1 MENTT
6 TLLAP
11 KQTSVWDNTSTNSST
26 IFFYQTEQV
35 SFLIVLFILIVT
47 GNCIVLTVLFLSG
60 KIRSRM
66 NLFMANL
73 ACADLMVGIFLVL
86 TDVISKITIT
96 WETPDPGCKIVK
108 FLQAMSTYASAF
120 SLVALS
126 IDRLSVVIRP
136 LNRAGNGKSWTL
148 IALAWIFAALFAFP
162 MLLLFFVKEEQN
174 MKFCKIEFSKQWMWQ
189 VYLSLNAAAVF
200 IIPAV
205 IIAFCYIV
213 IVTVLWRKANFAMG
227 NDTYSNG
234 CSPQHIINKDGQ
246 TVPQQKEKKVRWN
259 SSSRGVIPKA
269 KIKTIKMTFVIVLA
283 FIFCWSPYFVFD
295 LLFVYQQIPDPTSQH
310 ITAINTFIQSLAPL
324 NSAANPFIFL
334 LFNFNTVK
342 SACGRHTRHMYSPP
356 TTQSHL

>member
-1 MENTT
+1 MELCTLLPVTGYRKSQSVGTKPQAILETCDKDVQVVPTTTISETQTEKIEEIPEKTHEDKEISCDIIAYDIFYGLRFYCHLRRKKLVIILGQRKKDMENTT

-11 KQTSVWDNTSTNSST
+11 KQSSVWDNTSTNSST

-35 SFLIVLFILIVT
+35 SFLIVLFTLIVT

-148 IALAWIFAALFAFP
+148 IALAWIL
-162 MLLLFFVKEEQN
+162 
-174 MKFCKIEFSKQWMWQ
+174 
-189 VYLSLNAAAVF
+189 Y
-200 IIPAV
+200 
-205 IIAFCYIV
+205 
-213 IVTVLWRKANFAMG
+213 VL
-227 NDTYSNG
+227 
-234 CSPQHIINKDGQ
+234 
-246 TVPQQKEKKVRWN
+246 
-259 SSSRGVIPKA
+259 
-269 KIKTIKMTFVIVLA
+269 
-283 FIFCWSPYFVFD
+283 
-295 LLFVYQQIPDPTSQH
+295 
-310 ITAINTFIQSLAPL
+310 
-324 NSAANPFIFL
+324 
-334 LFNFNTVK
+334 
-342 SACGRHTRHMYSPP
+342 
-356 TTQSHL
+356 